1 MFTISDKS
9 YFRIE
14 CRTLCT
20 LTHWMSLSLCV
31 LCVVGNVLIN
41 NANEASFDENSKYI
55 GSNHWVYFSTLV
67 GCFHSIQFH
76 YYWIYLFFSKLSY
89 MLKHANH
96 LWIAHDRNAMEG
108 NTKQTENQRKKKQ
121 QTEREKNRA
130 AKIEAKIVVFC
141 NRTQCGVL
149 CAYEFIELDV
159 YVVILSVA
167 KETERNSL
175 SQALIQHRT
184 CFNITS
190 SSRRISHRFQVVG
203 NTTEFR
209 YQLKRFVNR
218 ITLTLEVMN
227 WNWSVY

>member
-1 MFTISDKS
+1 MCSV
-9 YFRIE
+9 
-14 CRTLCT
+14 CRWQCFNKQCKRGVIWRKFQIYWLK
-20 LTHWMSLSLCV
+20 SLS
-31 LCVVGNVLIN
+31 I
-41 NANEASFDENSKYI
+41 F
-55 GSNHWVYFSTLV
+55 FSSSGLFP
-67 GCFHSIQFH
+67 FHSI
-76 YYWIYLFFSKLSY
+76 LLLLNLLLFSKLCY

-108 NTKQTENQRKKKQ
+108 NTKQTQNKRKKKQ
-121 QTEREKNRA
+121 QTEREKNLA

-184 CFNITS
+184 CFNITNQLKQTNQS
-190 SSRRISHRFQVVG
+190 SISSRRKHNGISIPAQTLRKSNYF
-203 NTTEFR
+203 NTWSYE
-209 YQLKRFVNR
+209 LKLISALKV
-218 ITLTLEVMN
+218 TQ
-227 WNWSVY
+227 